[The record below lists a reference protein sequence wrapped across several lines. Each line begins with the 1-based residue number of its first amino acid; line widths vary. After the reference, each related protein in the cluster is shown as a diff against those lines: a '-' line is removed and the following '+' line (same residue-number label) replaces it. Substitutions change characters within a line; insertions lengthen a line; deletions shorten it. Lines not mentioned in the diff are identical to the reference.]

1 MAIFY
6 TDTGSLGRLEVTGS
20 TAMSGSSNV
29 LNVRGSGSVI
39 LTVSGS
45 TGGLLEVGDI
55 GPSGDLFSV
64 SSGSI
69 TIFDIDNTLNV
80 TITGSLRVSGSI
92 IGTAAINVS
101 AGASSNNIS
110 NLVFSNSN
118 GVSFGLNGNTI
129 TATVEGGG
137 GGGGIDISAGASSA
151 NLGSVVFSNSNNVSF
166 GLNGSTITATAGGQ
180 ETLSYYNP
188 NDGYIQVAA
197 QIGQSSLQF
206 QPAQFPDVQFDRV
219 AIPINYSNATNS
231 SGTVT
236 VSMYFGVYTRN
247 ASTLSLLSNI
257 STAQVVTN
265 SGTVGSYT
273 QLSGMRLMTIP
284 FTGTFT
290 EGQYYIGIG
299 SRTAAAAGTA
309 TISNFVLSQINTNFL
324 GIFGVGSAASVQYT
338 RGLGV
343 YSATFTSLPASVAFS
358 QIQGTAS
365 QFLRRPAFYVVSQT
379 F

>member
-6 TDTGSLGRLEVTGS
+6 TDTGSFSEIDI
-20 TAMSGSSNV
+20 SGSASRI
-29 LNVRGSGSVI
+29 LDVRGSGSGI
-39 LTVSGS
+39 FTISGS

-55 GPSGDLFSV
+55 GPSGDIFTV

-69 TIFDIDNTLNV
+69 NILNINNTPSV
-80 TITGSLRVSGSI
+80 TISGSLRVSGSI
-92 IGTAAINVS
+92 IGTAAINIT
-101 AGASSNNIS
+101 AGASSANIS
-110 NLVFSNSN
+110 NLVFSN
-118 GVSFGLNGNTI
+118 
-129 TATVEGGG
+129 A
-137 GGGGIDISAGASSA
+137 
-151 NLGSVVFSNSNNVSF
+151 NNVSF

-180 ETLSYYNP
+180 ETLSYFNP
-188 NDGYIQVAA
+188 LEGGVLVAS
-197 QIGQSSLQF
+197 QIGQSSLFF

-219 AIPINYSNATNS
+219 AVPINYSNASNS

-273 QLSGMRLMTIP
+273 QLSGMRLLTIP

-309 TISNFVLSQINTNFL
+309 TISNFVVSQIATNFL
-324 GIFGVGSAASVQYT
+324 GVFGVGSATSAQLT
-338 RGLGV
+338 RGLGM
-343 YSATFTSLPASVAFS
+343 YTATFTSLPASVAFG
-358 QIQGTAS
+358 QIQGTNSS
-365 QFLRRPAFYVVSQT
+365 QLRAPAFYVVSQT